1 MLDDGGQTFAGARP
15 TAGRPSLSRP
25 MEARRLCCPSMC
37 QHQVPS
43 ATAEAFC
50 PPALRLSARRRL
62 SQQRRLVSQ
71 LAVENSGLSSG
82 NKGAWNMRLRV
93 GMGGDR
99 VADGLVQGADGCPDA
114 PHELDLDPDEL
125 FNNGLAEAG
134 SRPGRGAHA
143 LDHDAA
149 RALSG
154 VALPLAPAF
163 QPPGGELG
171 GRGRVGYRSR
181 NARAMSLPNGC
192 CRTDFERCASNGSL
206 DRYDRDHT
214 GRAGEAGSARHGQ
227 PHPAPFAGMVLTAA
241 VNSSLVGA
249 ATGSS
254 RAHSGRSPSKIRY
267 R

>member
-1 MLDDGGQTFAGARP
+1 MDRGFGVGIEGHVVAGRAAVHRDPSAAAFHDPASFDDAEAADLRVSVDDFDVNSQARAMLDDGGQTFAGARP

-171 GRGRVGYRSR
+171 GRGRGGVPLQECQG
-181 NARAMSLPNGC
+181 
-192 CRTDFERCASNGSL
+192 D
-206 DRYDRDHT
+206 
-214 GRAGEAGSARHGQ
+214 
-227 PHPAPFAGMVLTAA
+227 VAA
-241 VNSSLVGA
+241 
-249 ATGSS
+249 
-254 RAHSGRSPSKIRY
+254 
-267 R
+267 